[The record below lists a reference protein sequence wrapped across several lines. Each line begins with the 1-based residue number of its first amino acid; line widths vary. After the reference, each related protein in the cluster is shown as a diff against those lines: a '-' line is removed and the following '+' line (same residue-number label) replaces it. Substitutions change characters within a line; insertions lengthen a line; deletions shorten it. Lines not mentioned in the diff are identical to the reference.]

1 MLCDYTLF
9 YNICNMLDID
19 IEKVDLSI
27 VEALKEDVGSGD
39 HTSLAT
45 IPSDHQGRA
54 RLLIKEAGV
63 LAGVEAAV
71 RVAFHVNPELK
82 VSVLILDGT
91 WVNVGDVAFI
101 IEGKTQDITI
111 AERLMLNIMQRMSGI
126 ATHTH
131 RIQSMINHTSCKL
144 LDTRKTTPN
153 FRIFEKWAVKIGGG
167 ENHRFGLY
175 DMILIKDNHV
185 DFAGGMPQAI
195 DNVITYLSQHQLQ
208 IPIEIEARNMDDV
221 KTIVESG
228 IAFRILLDNF
238 TPEQIQTAVTWID
251 GRILTE
257 ASGGITEENVVA
269 YAEAGVNYISMG
281 ALTHQIHALDFS
293 LKSF

>member
-1 MLCDYTLF
+1 
-9 YNICNMLDID
+9 MLDID
-19 IEKVDLSI
+19 IAKVDLSI
-27 VEALKEDVGSGD
+27 VEALREDVGSGD

-45 IPSDHQGRA
+45 IPSHHQGRA
-54 RLLIKEAGV
+54 QLLIKESGI

-82 VSVLILDGT
+82 VSVLISDGT
-91 WVNVGDVAFI
+91 WVNAGDVAFI

-195 DNVITYLSQHQLQ
+195 DNVKSYLNQHQLQ

-251 GRILTE
+251 GQILTE

>member
-1 MLCDYTLF
+1 MFRKFASMNATNLQQ
-9 YNICNMLDID
+9 LD
-19 IEKVDLSI
+19 
-27 VEALKEDVGSGD
+27 EAILLALREDVGSGD

-45 IPSDHQGRA
+45 IPSTAMGRA
-54 RLLIKEAGV
+54 RLLIKEKGI

-71 RVAFHVNPELK
+71 RVAHHVNPDLK
-82 VSVLILDGT
+82 INVLIQDGT
-91 WVNVGDVAFI
+91 AVQVGDVAFT

-111 AERLMLNIMQRMSGI
+111 AERLLLNIMQRMSGI

-131 RIQSMINHTSCKL
+131 RIQSMISHTSCKL

-153 FRIFEKWAVKIGGG
+153 FRFFEKWAVKIGGG

-175 DMILIKDNHV
+175 DMILVKDNHV

-195 DNVITYLSQHQLQ
+195 ANVQAYLNEHQLD
-208 IPIEIEARNMDDV
+208 IPVEIEARNMQDV
-221 KTIVESG
+221 QTIVESK
-228 IAFRILLDNF
+228 IAFRVLLDNF
-238 TPEQIQTAVTWID
+238 SPEEIRQAVQWID

-257 ASGGITEENVVA
+257 ASGGINESNVVA
-269 YAEAGVNYISMG
+269 YAETGVDFISMG
-281 ALTHQIHALDFS
+281 ALTHQVQSLDFS

>member
-1 MLCDYTLF
+1 
-9 YNICNMLDID
+9 MLDID
-19 IEKVDLSI
+19 LAKVDLGI
-27 VEALKEDVGSGD
+27 LEALKEDVGSGD

-45 IPSDHQGRA
+45 IPSEHHGKA
-54 RLLIKEAGV
+54 RLLIKQAGI

-82 VSVLILDGT
+82 ISVLIADGT
-91 WVNVGDVAFI
+91 WVNPGDIAFV

-131 RIQSMINHTSCKL
+131 RIQSMISHTDCKL

-175 DMILIKDNHV
+175 DMILVKDNHV
-185 DFAGGMPQAI
+185 DFAGGMQQAI
-195 DNVITYLSQHQLQ
+195 DNVIAYLKQNQLQ

-238 TPEQIQTAVTWID
+238 TPEQIQSAVTWID

-257 ASGGITEENVVA
+257 ASGGITEENVVD
-269 YAEAGVNYISMG
+269 YAEAGVNFISMG

>member
-1 MLCDYTLF
+1 MLE
-9 YNICNMLDID
+9 ID
-19 IEKVDLSI
+19 IAKVDLSI
-27 VEALKEDVGSGD
+27 VEALREDVGSGD

-45 IPSDHQGRA
+45 IPSEHQGRA
-54 RLLIKEAGV
+54 RLLIKESGI

-82 VSVLILDGT
+82 VSVLISDGT
-91 WVNVGDVAFI
+91 WVNAGDVAFI

-131 RIQSMINHTSCKL
+131 RIQSMINHTDCKL

-167 ENHRFGLY
+167 ENHRFGLF

-195 DNVITYLSQHQLQ
+195 DNVKTYLSQHQLQ

-238 TPEQIQTAVTWID
+238 TPEQIQSAVKWID

>member
-1 MLCDYTLF
+1 MFKIEMSATDASILSALRE
-9 YNICNMLDID
+9 DI
-19 IEKVDLSI
+19 
-27 VEALKEDVGSGD
+27 GNGD

-45 IPSDHQGRA
+45 IPDDHVGRA
-54 RLLIKEAGV
+54 RLLIKESGI

-71 RVAFHVNPELK
+71 RVAFHVNPKLHVE
-82 VSVLILDGT
+82 VLIQDGT
-91 WVNVGDVAFI
+91 WVNPGDIAFVVT
-101 IEGKTQDITI
+101 GKTQDITI

-131 RIQSMINHTSCKL
+131 RIQSMISHTSCKL

-153 FRIFEKWAVKIGGG
+153 FRIFEKWAVQIGGG

-175 DMILIKDNHV
+175 DMILVKDNHV
-185 DFAGGMPQAI
+185 DFAGSMEKAI
-195 DNVITYLSQHQLQ
+195 ANVITYLEENKIQ
-208 IPIEIEARNMDDV
+208 IPIEIEARNMADV
-221 KTIVESG
+221 KTIVESKV
-228 IAFRILLDNF
+228 AFRILLDNF
-238 TPEQIQTAVTWID
+238 TPEQIKEAVAWID

-257 ASGGITEENVVA
+257 ASGGITEQNVVA
-269 YAEAGVNYISMG
+269 YAEAGVDYISMG

>member
-1 MLCDYTLF
+1 MFRKFASMNATNLQQ
-9 YNICNMLDID
+9 LD
-19 IEKVDLSI
+19 
-27 VEALKEDVGSGD
+27 EAILLALREDVGSGD

-45 IPSDHQGRA
+45 IPSTAMGRA
-54 RLLIKEAGV
+54 RLLIKENGI

-71 RVAFHVNPELK
+71 RVAHHVNPDLK
-82 VSVLILDGT
+82 INILIQDGT
-91 WVNVGDVAFI
+91 AVQVGDVAFT

-111 AERLMLNIMQRMSGI
+111 AERLLLNIMQRMSGI

-131 RIQSMINHTSCKL
+131 RIQSMISHTSCKL

-153 FRIFEKWAVKIGGG
+153 FRFFEKWAVKIGGG

-175 DMILIKDNHV
+175 DMILVKDNHV

-195 DNVITYLSQHQLQ
+195 ANVQAYLNEHQLD
-208 IPIEIEARNMDDV
+208 IPVEIEARNMRDV
-221 KTIVESG
+221 QTIVESK
-228 IAFRILLDNF
+228 IAFRVLLDNF
-238 TPEQIQTAVTWID
+238 TPEEIRQAVQWID

-257 ASGGITEENVVA
+257 ASGGINETNVVA
-269 YAEAGVNYISMG
+269 YAETGIDFISMG
-281 ALTHQIHALDFS
+281 ALTHQVQSLDFS

>member
-1 MLCDYTLF
+1 
-9 YNICNMLDID
+9 MLDID
-19 IEKVDLSI
+19 IAKVDLSI
-27 VEALKEDVGSGD
+27 VEALREDVGSGD

-54 RLLIKEAGV
+54 RLLIKESGI

-82 VSVLILDGT
+82 VSVLISDGT
-91 WVNVGDVAFI
+91 WVNAGDVAFI

-195 DNVITYLSQHQLQ
+195 DNVKSYLSQHQLQ